1 MNENDIKNLKDLQFT
16 ITENMKNITIEMF
29 TTKQMLDECEL
40 SKKDRKLLEKHFEKL
55 KQQFAK
61 ELQEQNPVQVMFIRN
76 YLSSKKEKVYLFS
89 YSPKSMLS
97 INSIPFISSYI
108 CSGVFLLSSL
118 ILACNSLLLN

>member
-40 SKKDRKLLEKHFEKL
+40 SKKERKLLEKQFEKL
-55 KQQFAK
+55 KQQFAR

-76 YLSSKKEKVYLFS
+76 YLSSKKEIDK
-89 YSPKSMLS
+89 
-97 INSIPFISSYI
+97 
-108 CSGVFLLSSL
+108 
-118 ILACNSLLLN
+118 

>member
-16 ITENMKNITIEMF
+16 ITENMKDITIEMF

-61 ELQEQNPVQVMFIRN
+61 ELQEQNPVQVAIIRS
-76 YLSSKKEKVYLFS
+76 YLSSKKEIDK
-89 YSPKSMLS
+89 
-97 INSIPFISSYI
+97 
-108 CSGVFLLSSL
+108 
-118 ILACNSLLLN
+118 

>member
-40 SKKDRKLLEKHFEKL
+40 SKKERKLLEKHFEKL
-55 KQQFAK
+55 KQQFRK

-76 YLSSKKEKVYLFS
+76 YLSSKKEIDK
-89 YSPKSMLS
+89 
-97 INSIPFISSYI
+97 
-108 CSGVFLLSSL
+108 
-118 ILACNSLLLN
+118 

>member
-1 MNENDIKNLKDLQFT
+1 MNESDIKNLKDLQFI

-76 YLSSKKEKVYLFS
+76 YLSSKKEIDK
-89 YSPKSMLS
+89 
-97 INSIPFISSYI
+97 
-108 CSGVFLLSSL
+108 
-118 ILACNSLLLN
+118 